1 MKLVKHIVCLLVVL
15 TTTLSM
21 AGAETKEKSQTPN
34 VSEIVLEHIKDSY
47 DWHVT
52 DIGNRHIVIN
62 LPVIVKSSTG
72 WHVFST
78 GKFASQPDANGYRMG
93 PDHLALAT
101 KGTYAGKVV
110 ELVNGHEERPFDIS
124 ITKTVAVMFVN
135 VVILL
140 CCIMIPARWYRRH
153 KASDPA
159 PGGFTGLIE
168 MLVTYVE
175 DSIIKPGV
183 GENGYEKYSPYL
195 MTCFFFILTCNLMGI
210 VPFPPGSGNVTGNIA
225 VTFFLAVCTFIVT
238 QFSGTKHYWK
248 DIFWPDVPLA
258 LKAFPLIPIIEFVG
272 IFTKPFALMIRLF
285 ANMMAGHAIA
295 VSLVCIIFIVVSKAL
310 AVLIG
315 MSVLSIV
322 MAVFMML
329 LECMVCFIQ
338 AMVFTMLSSIFIG
351 LAREK

>member
-1 MKLVKHIVCLLVVL
+1 MKFVKHIVCLFVL
-15 TTTLSM
+15 MTTSLSVASAEPNGKSETL
-21 AGAETKEKSQTPN
+21 N

-47 DWHVT
+47 DWHIT
-52 DIGNRHIVIN
+52 DIGKHHVVIN

-78 GKFASQPDANGYRMG
+78 AEFAHETNPNGYRMG
-93 PDHLALAT
+93 PHQLAIAT
-101 KGTYAGKVV
+101 KGEHAGKVV
-110 ELVNGHEERPFDIS
+110 ELVNGKEERPFDIS
-124 ITKTVAVMFVN
+124 ITKTVAVMFIN
-135 VVILL
+135 SIILV
-140 CCIMIPARWYRRH
+140 CCILIPARWYRKH

-159 PGGFTGLIE
+159 PGGFTGLME

-183 GENGYEKYSPYL
+183 GEVGYEKYSPYL

-210 VPFPPGSGNVTGNIA
+210 IPFPPGSGNVTGNIA
-225 VTFFLAVCTFIVT
+225 VTFFLAVCTFIIT
-238 QFSGTKHYWK
+238 QISGTKHYWK

>member
-1 MKLVKHIVCLLVVL
+1 MKLVKHIVCLLLLL
-15 TTTLSM
+15 TTTLTAMS
-21 AGAETKEKSQTPN
+21 AETTEKSQSLN
-34 VSEIVLEHIKDSY
+34 VSEIVIEHIKDSY

-78 GKFASQPDANGYRMG
+78 SEFAQQPDSEGYRMG

-101 KGTYAGKVV
+101 KGDHTGKVV
-110 ELVNGHEERPFDIS
+110 ELVNGKEVMPFDIS
-124 ITKTVAVMFVN
+124 ITKTVAVMFIN

-140 CCIMIPARWYRRH
+140 CCILFPARWYRRH

-159 PGGFTGLIE
+159 PGGFTGLME

-175 DSIIKPGV
+175 DNIIKPGV
-183 GENGYEKYSPYL
+183 GDKGYEKYSPYL
-195 MTCFFFILTCNLMGI
+195 MTCFFFILTCNLMGV

-248 DIFWPDVPLA
+248 DIFWPDVPMA
-258 LKAFPLIPIIEFVG
+258 LKAFPLIPVIEFVG
-272 IFTKPFALMIRLF
+272 IFTKPFALVIRLF

-295 VSLVCIIFIVVSKAL
+295 VSLVCIIFIVMSKAL
-310 AVLIG
+310 AVMIG

>member
-1 MKLVKHIVCLLVVL
+1 MKLVKHIVCLLLLL
-15 TTTLSM
+15 TTTLTAMS
-21 AGAETKEKSQTPN
+21 AETTEKSQSLN
-34 VSEIVLEHIKDSY
+34 VSEIVIEHIKDSY

-78 GKFASQPDANGYRMG
+78 SEFAQQPDSEGYRMG

-101 KGTYAGKVV
+101 KGDHTGKVV
-110 ELVNGHEERPFDIS
+110 ELVNGKEVMPFDIS
-124 ITKTVAVMFVN
+124 ITKTVAVMFIN

-140 CCIMIPARWYRRH
+140 CCILFPARWYRRH

-159 PGGFTGLIE
+159 PGGFTGLME

-175 DSIIKPGV
+175 DNIIKPGV
-183 GENGYEKYSPYL
+183 GDKGYEKYSPYL
-195 MTCFFFILTCNLMGI
+195 MTCFFFILTCNLMGV

-248 DIFWPDVPLA
+248 DIFWPDVPMA
-258 LKAFPLIPIIEFVG
+258 LKAFPLIPVIEFVG

-295 VSLVCIIFIVVSKAL
+295 VSLVCIIFIVMSRAL
-310 AVLIG
+310 AVMIG